1 MEISKEEFRSL
12 KIKAKRFDKIEQMI
26 DSGIISLYIQPGP
39 NFDYGDSIDDIS
51 SSCHSVSSLSSFNDE
66 YGENALTK
74 YPFMIEHLIIENGR
88 RQKMLME
95 KFSKA
100 IEKPKKIDDEV
111 NIYLMKN
118 KRNGYIKIGL
128 TKGKPEYRESTLQS
142 QEPEIE
148 LMFSFKSKRSTE
160 EKLHYEFSN
169 KRLRGEWFELSDDDV
184 NDIKNRFMQEWEL

>member
-1 MEISKEEFRSL
+1 MEISKEELRNL

-26 DSGIISLYIQPGP
+26 DSGSISLYIQPGP

-51 SSCHSVSSLSSFNDE
+51 LSCHSALSLSSFNDE
-66 YGENALTK
+66 HGANALTK
-74 YPFMIEHLIIENGR
+74 YPFMIEDLIIENGKH
-88 RQKMLME
+88 QKRLIA
-95 KFSKA
+95 KVSKV
-100 IEKPKKIDDEV
+100 IEKSKKIDDDV

-169 KRLRGEWFELSDDDV
+169 KRLRGEWFDLSDDDV
-184 NDIKNRFMQEWEL
+184 NDIKNRFMQEWE